1 MKKMNLAI
9 SAFVLIIA
17 AALLIPAAM
26 AAPPTSAAT
35 GVCDGD
41 QDMLQNRSMDQD
53 RLQDGSCGNCIGVDA
68 DPSTV
73 QLQNQTR
80 ICAGEGQGTMTQM
93 RNQMQQM
100 QMTGEGQG
108 QMLQNRGMNCIG
120 Q

>member
-9 SAFVLIIA
+9 GAFVLIIA

-26 AAPPTSAAT
+26 AAPATSAAT

-41 QDMLQNRSMDQD
+41 QDQ
-53 RLQDGSCGNCIGVDA
+53 LQDGSCGNCIADNV
-68 DPSTV
+68 DPSAD

-80 ICAGEGQGTMTQM
+80 ICAGEDQGTMTQM
-93 RNQMQQM
+93 RAQMQQM
-100 QMTGEGQG
+100 QMTGDGQG
-108 QMLQNRGMNCIG
+108 QMSQNRGMNCGG